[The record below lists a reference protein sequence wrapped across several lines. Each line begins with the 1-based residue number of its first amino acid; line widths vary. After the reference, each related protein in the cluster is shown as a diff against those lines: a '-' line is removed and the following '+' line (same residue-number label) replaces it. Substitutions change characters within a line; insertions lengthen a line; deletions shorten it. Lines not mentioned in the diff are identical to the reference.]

1 MRKAWKCAGF
11 AVLAYCLILDVPPES
26 RAAVP
31 QGLSVGGQDISG
43 LEIGEAEKKIQEYV
57 ASIAGQKVIIDVA
70 GSSVETD
77 AAALGLT
84 WASDH
89 AAADAVREYETGN
102 MIERYVK
109 QKDLEMSPVD
119 VKLEFTL
126 PPAGVKEYVES
137 ACAGYAVAAADA
149 SITRENGTFVVTPS
163 QDGTAVDAEATGEA
177 LRKAI
182 LEAAETGLKEP
193 VRTAAVMKTVV
204 PSRTTEMLSAIQDV
218 LGTYSTDFSSSS
230 RSRAANLQ
238 VGSGKINGTVLMPG
252 ETLSGYACMQ
262 PFTTANGY
270 ATAAAYENGQ
280 VVDSVGGGV
289 CQIATTLYN
298 AALLAELEITERENH
313 SMIVTYVPPSR
324 DAAIAGTYKD
334 IKITNPYDTPVYIE
348 GGTSGKTLT
357 FTIYGQ
363 ETRPANRTV
372 EYISETLGTTPPPE
386 AVSRYDSSLAPGA
399 KVKVQAS
406 HTGRKSRLWKCV
418 RVDGVEVER
427 TLLHT
432 DTYEASPAVYR
443 VGPSAAEASES
454 MPEVRTSENMP
465 GAETPESMP
474 EPRTSENMLGAET
487 PESMPEPRTS
497 ENMLGAEMPENMPG
511 AKTETWIP
519 ADEAAPAQEPQT
531 GPPAQ
536 EPQTQE
542 PQTQEPS
549 EHS

>member
-1 MRKAWKCAGF
+1 MRNAWKCAGLAAQICGLIMLTPLVSS
-11 AVLAYCLILDVPPES
+11 AVVPK
-26 RAAVP
+26 
-31 QGLSVGGQDISG
+31 GLSVGGQDISG
-43 LEIGEAEKKIQEYV
+43 LEIEEAEKKLQEYV
-57 ASIAGQKVIIDVA
+57 ASMAGQKVVLDVA
-70 GSSVETD
+70 GSPVETD
-77 AAALGLT
+77 AAALGLVL
-84 WASDH
+84 
-89 AAADAVREYETGN
+89 ADDQAVAGAVQEYETGN

-119 VKLEFTL
+119 LEL
-126 PPAGVKEYVES
+126 SLEVPAAGVKEYVES
-137 ACAGYAVAAADA
+137 ASAGYAVEAVDA
-149 SITRENGTFVVTPS
+149 SIVRENGSFVVTPS
-163 QDGTAVDAEATGEA
+163 RDGTAVDAEATGDA
-177 LRKAI
+177 LREAV
-182 LEAAETGLKEP
+182 LEAARSGLKEP
-193 VRTAAVMKTVV
+193 VTVAAVMKTVS
-204 PSRTTEMLSAIQDV
+204 PARTTEMLSAIQDV

-230 RSRAANLQ
+230 QSRAANLQ
-238 VGSGKINGTVLMPG
+238 VGAGKINGTVLMPG

-334 IKITNPYDTPVYIE
+334 IKITNPYDTPVYVE
-348 GGTSGKTLT
+348 AGTSGRTLT
-357 FTIYGQ
+357 FTIYGK

-372 EYISETLGTTPPPE
+372 EYVSETLGTTPPPK
-386 AVSRYDSSLAPGA
+386 AISQYDGSLAPGA

-443 VGPSAAEASES
+443 VGPAAAQASGS
-454 MPEVRTSENMP
+454 MPDAA
-465 GAETPESMP
+465 GAAETPESLTEP
-474 EPRTSENMLGAET
+474 ETRETAEQ
-487 PESMPEPRTS
+487 PETNEAADSQTAPEGP
-497 ENMLGAEMPENMPG
+497 
-511 AKTETWIP
+511 
-519 ADEAAPAQEPQT
+519 DEAEQPKIPDDSERPAISGMAGT
-531 GPPAQ
+531 
-536 EPQTQE
+536 
-542 PQTQEPS
+542 
-549 EHS
+549 